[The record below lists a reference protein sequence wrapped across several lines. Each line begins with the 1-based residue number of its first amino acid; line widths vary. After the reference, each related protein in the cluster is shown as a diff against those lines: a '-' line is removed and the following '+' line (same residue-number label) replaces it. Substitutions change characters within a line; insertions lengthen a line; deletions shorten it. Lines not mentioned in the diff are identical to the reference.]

1 MLETE
6 GTGLVTA
13 RVSGDEPPPPGAAL
27 KTVIDR
33 VPATAMSEAGI
44 DAVN

>member
-1 MLETE
+1 MLEIE
-6 GTGLVTA
+6 GTGLLTA
-13 RVSGDEPPPPGAAL
+13 KVSADEVPPPGAAL

-33 VPATAMSEAGI
+33 FPATAMSDAGI